1 MGQCVVLC
9 GSNHRAILVP
19 MEKEGGNQAT
29 PVLLA
34 SANGFGLA
42 CLSERSISFTLM
54 VHHIVL
60 YKLKPEVTPA
70 RVEAMMMWP
79 HV

>member
-1 MGQCVVLC
+1 
-9 GSNHRAILVP
+9 
-19 MEKEGGNQAT
+19 MEKEGGNQVT

-42 CLSERSISFTLM
+42 RLIGNGTGFNLM
-54 VHHIVL
+54 VNYIVL